1 MAENDTNKDV
11 QSPFQQILEK
21 IGTLESTIQSL
32 QKENTAM
39 KAQFKEF
46 SDFNASLLNSG
57 GGTPK
62 SEPDNKVKTERRQYL
77 DKICREEMIK

>member
-1 MAENDTNKDV
+1 MAETEDKNETKT
-11 QSPFQQILEK
+11 PFQQILEK

-62 SEPDNKVKTERRQYL
+62 SEPTDKAKTERRQYL